1 MHRRFRRFTAQSM
14 SPVLKRPLCN
24 GVKTFKTSSLTL
36 IDIYNEFKE
45 WYKDCYPQ
53 SKIPNSLDLQDYL
66 SKKWGP
72 SDKKKYLNK
81 KFLY

>member
-1 MHRRFRRFTAQSM
+1 MKISYGIT
-14 SPVLKRPLCN
+14 V
-24 GVKTFKTSSLTL
+24 
-36 IDIYNEFKE
+36 YNEFKE